1 MRTGGKSIL
10 LVDADDALR
19 RSLAELLA
27 GQGGLTVTEAGT
39 AADALAGL
47 SDLAPDAALVD
58 AALPDMPGA
67 DLCRALRTAGLAG
80 PLFLLLP
87 PGMPSPPP
95 DPDGAGEYV
104 AKPIRLGTLLARL
117 GDRLSRAQGAGIAIG
132 PYRFDASAKRLET
145 ADGRRIRL
153 TEKETRILDHL
164 HRHDAPVP
172 REALLDAV
180 WGYGAGIDTHTLE
193 THIYRLRR
201 KIEADPAEARL
212 LVTMAGGYRLVP

>member
-27 GQGGLTVTEAGT
+27 GQGGLTVVEAGT
-39 AADALAGL
+39 AAGALAGL
-47 SDLAPDAALVD
+47 PVPPPDAALVD
-58 AALPDMPGA
+58 ATLPDMAGG
-67 DLCRALRTAGLAG
+67 DLCRVLRAAGLEG
-80 PLFLLLP
+80 PLFLLLS
-87 PGMPSPPP
+87 PGMPAPPP
-95 DPDGAGEYV
+95 DPDGAGEHV
-104 AKPIRLGTLLARL
+104 AKPIRLSALLARL
-117 GDRLSRAQGAGIAIG
+117 GEKLSRVPGGGVAIG
-132 PYRFDASAKRLET
+132 PYRFDAAAKRLET
-145 ADGRRIRL
+145 TDGRRIRL

-201 KIEADPAEARL
+201 KIEPDPDQSRL
-212 LVTMAGGYRLVP
+212 LVTVAGGYRLVP